1 MDDDGGSLASRRR
14 PLTRYTF
21 DPEVSRASF
30 DGRSSLHAMSHEVA
44 GIEGHVDLEVLPDGA
59 IDGSTPPSA
68 HLSIPVDRLRSG
80 NSLQDNELRRRLD
93 SSTHP
98 NIEGELL
105 EMTRVGRSQAY
116 RVRGTVTL
124 NGVTCEHED
133 EVMVE
138 VIDDRA
144 IRLTGYS
151 TFDVR
156 DYGISPPRLLLLKV
170 DPMLTVRIDIRAVRP
185 PA

>member
-1 MDDDGGSLASRRR
+1 MDDDGRFLATRRR

-30 DGRSSLHAMSHEVA
+30 DGRSSLHAIHHEVA
-44 GIEGHVDLEVLPDGA
+44 GVEGHVDLEVLPDGS
-59 IDGSTPPSA
+59 IDESTAPSGQ
-68 HLSIPVDRLRSG
+68 LSIPVDRLRSG
-80 NSLQDNELRRRLD
+80 NSLQDSEMRRRLD
-93 SSTHP
+93 SKAHP
-98 NIEGELL
+98 NIEGKVL

-116 RVRGTVTL
+116 RVRGKVTV

-133 EVMVE
+133 EVMLE
-138 VIDDRA
+138 VVDDRA

-156 DYGISPPRLLLLKV
+156 DYGISPPRLLLLRI
-170 DPMLTVRIDIRAVRP
+170 DPMLTVQVDIRAVRP
-185 PA
+185 SS